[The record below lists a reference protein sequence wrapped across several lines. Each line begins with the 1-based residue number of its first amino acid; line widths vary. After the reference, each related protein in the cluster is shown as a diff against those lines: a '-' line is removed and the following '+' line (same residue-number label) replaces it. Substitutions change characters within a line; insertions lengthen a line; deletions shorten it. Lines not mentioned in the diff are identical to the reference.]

1 MQYVGRRSDEGV
13 EVTVDGKPLDPRFD
27 LMRHSPDGFEYGYGG
42 SGPAQLALAL
52 LAHHVKGVSPERL
65 GELKRK
71 AGWDGFESAPPTLEN
86 RTWPDY
92 VALRFYQ
99 SFKVVAIARIPQASD
114 FTLTSEQVDQ
124 ALDALGAREQVSG

>member
-1 MQYVGRRSDEGV
+1 MTTYMGTRSDEGV
-13 EVTVDGKPLDPRFD
+13 EVTADGKPLDPRND
-27 LMRHSPDGFEYGYGG
+27 LANHSPDGFEYGYGG
-42 SGPAQLALAL
+42 SGPAQLALAI
-52 LAHHVKGVSPERL
+52 LAHHMKAVSPERL

-99 SFKVVAIARIPQASD
+99 QFKGAVVARIPQD
-114 FTLTSEQVDQ
+114 DGFTLTSEQVDA
-124 ALDALGAREQVSG
+124 ALDALGSRGS